1 MNGGRWGT
9 VVALGLAVFSSGLAV
24 FLFFESRAQRV
35 ESDRIRMSL
44 LELQEAVER
53 VAALKPTPDRASGAV
68 AELEARLRG
77 ASSRAESGSG
87 EVKPP
92 DQPEI
97 LRGLRSLAQRPELDP
112 DEVTEKQEILSDVT
126 LSDRKRLR
134 ALRDLRSQPRDSNPY
149 SPRVVA
155 SLIDW
160 MDGTESPEVR
170 ARIIR
175 DLHRGEVGELQQP
188 ILDYLRTDPDP
199 NVREEAADTLNY
211 SRDDPSVRAALKEAS
226 ERDPDESVRKQA
238 GRTLEKLE
246 RRSRS

>member
-1 MNGGRWGT
+1 MR
-9 VVALGLAVFSSGLAV
+9 
-24 FLFFESRAQRV
+24 
-35 ESDRIRMSL
+35 
-44 LELQEAVER
+44 
-53 VAALKPTPDRASGAV
+53 
-68 AELEARLRG
+68 
-77 ASSRAESGSG
+77 
-87 EVKPP
+87 
-92 DQPEI
+92 
-97 LRGLRSLAQRPELDP
+97 
-112 DEVTEKQEILSDVT
+112 QEILSDET

-199 NVREEAADTLNY
+199 KVRVEAADTLKY
-211 SRDDPSVRAALKEAS
+211 CRDDPSVRVALNEAS
-226 ERDPDESVRKQA
+226 EHDPDEDVRKQA